1 MLVLLLQTNT
11 NLEEKIDIKD
21 ADIKRY
27 QIPIKLLRPKT
38 ALDLRDKNTEKK
50 LKIETFDTSY
60 FIDKSYFDDEG
71 SQNYLMFRILFKSF
85 KRSVR
90 SRYHNSCYTRQ

>member
-11 NLEEKIDIKD
+11 ILEEKIDIKD
-21 ADIKRY
+21 VDIKRY

-50 LKIETFDTSY
+50 IK
-60 FIDKSYFDDEG
+60 
-71 SQNYLMFRILFKSF
+71 N
-85 KRSVR
+85 
-90 SRYHNSCYTRQ
+90 

>member
-21 ADIKRY
+21 VDIKRY

-38 ALDLRDKNTEKK
+38 ALGLRDKNTEKK
-50 LKIETFDTSY
+50 KLKRLIQVILLIKVT
-60 FIDKSYFDDEG
+60 
-71 SQNYLMFRILFKSF
+71 LMMRAHKII
-85 KRSVR
+85 
-90 SRYHNSCYTRQ
+90 

>member
-21 ADIKRY
+21 VDIKRY

-50 LKIETFDTSY
+50 KLKRLIQVILLIKVT
-60 FIDKSYFDDEG
+60 
-71 SQNYLMFRILFKSF
+71 LMMRAHKII
-85 KRSVR
+85 
-90 SRYHNSCYTRQ
+90 